1 MALTNSQYDA
11 IMRIYNSIQ
20 IKNKHLLDERTAE
33 VYASCP
39 EIRDIED
46 QIISL
51 SIENAP
57 KVIQSGT
64 NALRD
69 YKSRLGKLIDK
80 RKALLASLGHPE
92 DYLTDIYDCPDCMDT
107 GFVNGHHCRCFKQKV
122 IDMFYMQSNLKNIV
136 NEENFSN
143 FSFDWYSKDYTDPA
157 TGLTPYHNMQQV
169 VGICKEFI
177 STFDST
183 FNNLLLYGDTGVG
196 KTFLSNCIAKE
207 ILDHSHSVIYLTAI
221 ELFDIF
227 ADHDFSHDKSGEIG
241 QTMNEYILNCELL
254 IIDDLGTE
262 LSNSFTNSKLFYCIN
277 ERILK
282 QKSTIISTNLSIS
295 ELANNYSE
303 RIFSRI
309 TSSYTMLKLYGNDI
323 RVLKRNTK
331 NS

>member
-20 IKNKHLLDERTAE
+20 IRNKHLLDERTAE
-33 VYASCP
+33 VYSSCP

-46 QIISL
+46 QIINL

-64 NALRD
+64 TALQA
-69 YKSRLGKLIDK
+69 YKAKLGKLIDK
-80 RKALLASLGHPE
+80 RNSLLKSLGHPF
-92 DYLTDIYDCPDCMDT
+92 DYLDDIYDCPDCMDT
-107 GFVNGHHCRCFKQKV
+107 GFINGKQHCQCFKQKV

-136 NEENFSN
+136 LEENFDN
-143 FSFDWYSKDYTDPA
+143 FLFDWYSKDVIDSA
-157 TGLTPYHNMQQV
+157 TGLTPYNNMQQV
-169 VGICKEFI
+169 VSLCKEFI
-177 STFDST
+177 SSFDNS
-183 FNNLLLYGDTGVG
+183 FNNLLFYGSTGVG
-196 KTFLSNCIAKE
+196 KTFLSNCIARE
-207 ILDHSHSVIYLTAI
+207 ILDTSHSVIYLTAI

-227 ADHDFSHDKSGEIG
+227 ADHDFSHEKSNEIG

-262 LSNSFTNSKLFYCIN
+262 LNNSFTNSKLFYCIN

-282 QKSTIISTNLSIS
+282 HKSTIISTNLSIG

-309 TSSYTMLKLYGNDI
+309 TNSYSMLKLYGNDI
-323 RVLKRNTK
+323 RVLKRNAK
-331 NS
+331 D